1 MNIGLSNE
9 ERKAVGMDL
18 GDRRRIFWGGR
29 EGKEGKNTE
38 IWALVHGESRLK

>member
-18 GDRRRIFWGGR
+18 GDRRRIFWGDER
-29 EGKEGKNTE
+29 AKRAERRNLSLSTQ
-38 IWALVHGESRLK
+38 

>member
-18 GDRRRIFWGGR
+18 GDRRRIFWGDERAKRAKRRNLGLS
-29 EGKEGKNTE
+29 T
-38 IWALVHGESRLK
+38 W